1 MASSS
6 DWQDAP
12 LEMRLDYG
20 ASGLEKTGVYGK
32 PNLEDTWQ
40 SPGDPGDTGVYRKE
54 DGEIIRNRK
63 LHALLVQLNG
73 PRAYDI
79 SKIDRHHMTLGRV
92 MVSEGCIVIDDP
104 AVSNPH
110 CKFHT
115 ERDEAGAVQSMLVE
129 DLESENGT
137 WVNGKMVNKAVLQDR
152 DVITVGETELLFV
165 RI

>member
-12 LEMRLDYG
+12 LDSG
-20 ASGLEKTGVYGK
+20 ASSLEKTGVYGK

-40 SPGDPGDTGVYRKE
+40 SAGDPGDTGVYRRE
-54 DGEIIRNRK
+54 DGEIVRNRK

-73 PRAYDI
+73 PRAYDLF
-79 SKIDRHHMTLGRV
+79 KIDQHHMTLGRV
-92 MVSEGCIVIDDP
+92 SVANGSIVIDDA

-115 ERDEAGAVQSMLVE
+115 ERDEAGVVQSMKVT

-137 WVNGKMVNKAVLQDR
+137 WVNGKMVREAVLEDR
-152 DVITVGETELLFV
+152 DVITVGETRLLFV
-165 RI
+165 RV